1 MSAIELPKTRV
12 TATVTDVFADST
24 AESADIALE
33 ECDGRRNA
41 TKSTNADAENMRRMG
56 REQELV
62 RNFRMFSM
70 ASFAAMA
77 TAVWEFALFQLTPAL
92 VDGGRPSLVYST
104 IWNFVGFLPIYLSMA
119 EMSSMAPIA
128 GAQYHWVSEFAPRNM
143 QRILSY
149 VSGWTSTLAL
159 QAGNALGVLLV
170 GTLIQTIIVVN
181 VEDYAAPRWH
191 GSLFVI
197 VAVCFAFTGSVI
209 GYRVL
214 HYWQNAAFAIHVMAY
229 FAILIPIWVNAPE
242 ATHEQVW
249 IKFENG
255 GNWSS
260 MGLAILIG
268 QLPGTSFQVGIDAAA
283 HMSEEV
289 RNAATAVPKA
299 MLLTYVLNFALLL
312 PMILTA
318 VYHMPD
324 LTPAL
329 EDDSTYPFVYVL
341 KQSMSTGW
349 VTVILVILVVIL
361 VGSNITFLTAT
372 SRDLYA
378 FARDDGLPFSQWLS
392 QVSKRQGVPGNASIV
407 TCAISFLLALIYIGS
422 DVAFYAITSLFT
434 VALLQCYVL
443 SIACILWR
451 RIAHPETLPHAP
463 FSLGRWG
470 VPINIAAVLYGT
482 WGFFWAFW
490 PQSYP
495 VTAGGF
501 NWASPLF
508 MAAVIGALINYAI
521 SGRKKYL
528 GPVALVEGRKDE

>member
-1 MSAIELPKTRV
+1 MLIRLPT
-12 TATVTDVFADST
+12 S
-24 AESADIALE
+24 
-33 ECDGRRNA
+33 
-41 TKSTNADAENMRRMG
+41 
-56 REQELV
+56 
-62 RNFRMFSM
+62 
-70 ASFAAMA
+70 
-77 TAVWEFALFQLTPAL
+77 
-92 VDGGRPSLVYST
+92 
-104 IWNFVGFLPIYLSMA
+104 
-119 EMSSMAPIA
+119 
-128 GAQYHWVSEFAPRNM
+128 
-143 QRILSY
+143 
-149 VSGWTSTLAL
+149 WTSTLAL

-181 VEDYAAPRWH
+181 LGDSYAAPRWH
-191 GSLFVI
+191 GTLLVI
-197 VAVCFAFTGSVI
+197 VAICFAFTGSVI
-209 GYRVL
+209 GYKVL

-249 IKFENG
+249 VKFENR
-255 GNWSS
+255 GNWNT
-260 MGLAILIG
+260 MALAVLIG

-289 RNAATAVPKA
+289 RNASSAVPKA
-299 MLLTYVLNFALLL
+299 MLLTYALNFVLLF
-312 PMILTA
+312 PMIITA
-318 VYHMPD
+318 CYHLPD
-324 LTPAL
+324 LDAAL
-329 EDDSTYPFVYVL
+329 ADDSTYPFVWVL
-341 KQSMSTGW
+341 KQTMSTAW
-349 VTVILVILVVIL
+349 VTLILVILVVIL
-361 VGSNITFLTAT
+361 IGSNITFLTAT

-378 FARDDGLPFSQWLS
+378 FARDDGLPFSRWLS
-392 QVSKRQGVPGNASIV
+392 QVNKTHKVPQNAAIV

-451 RIAHPETLPHAP
+451 RIAKPETLPYAP

-470 VPINIAAVLYGT
+470 VPINLIAVVYGS
-482 WGFFWAFW
+482 WGFFWCFW
-490 PQSYP
+490 PQEYP